1 MAGSLTDTAAPQTPG
16 PVPRPDRADRRV
28 QIVLLVSG
36 ALTLAF
42 LVAAMVRE
50 NFLTPWR
57 AHQRHYRAT
66 LLASDDE
73 RQRKL
78 GEAFAVEIRQIDLP
92 QLGTTD
98 RCVSCHVAIDNPA
111 MAGAAEPLRIH
122 PGKLLE
128 QHPVGKYG
136 CTVCHRGQGA
146 ATNFR
151 EAKASDVFWD
161 YPLLPAR
168 LTQASCGTC
177 HAADSPLMAEHA
189 PALALGRQLFVD
201 RGCQS
206 CHKLHGVGGQLGPAL
221 DGEGEKIKH
230 QLPMAHVH
238 GAHTLPNWLA
248 QHFDNPQALVPG
260 SQMRPPRLTPAET
273 DALTIYTLSLSK
285 RDLPQ
290 TYVPADRIASL
301 DREIH
306 QKELDPAVLFRRFCS
321 NCHADGTYSTWDP
334 FFKRFAPAVRGPGL
348 RGVASK
354 DYLRAAIEQGRP
366 GTQMPA
372 WGKSAGGLTD
382 AQITK
387 LVEYLAAGDDRPAQ
401 AIRPFS
407 DPEGGNAA
415 RGAELFTQT
424 CAGCHG
430 ANRLAPTLSNPTF
443 QKTASADFIARTIK
457 NGRTDTAMP
466 AFQRPG
472 TDGLSDAEV
481 RDLVAY
487 VRSLSKTP

>member
-1 MAGSLTDTAAPQTPG
+1 MAGTLSEPAT
-16 PVPRPDRADRRV
+16 RPDCSDRTV
-28 QIVLLVSG
+28 KVVLLAGS

-50 NFLTPWR
+50 NFLTSWR
-57 AHQRHYRAT
+57 AHQRNYRAM
-66 LLASDDE
+66 LLASGDE
-73 RQRKL
+73 RQRQL

-98 RCVSCHVAIDNPA
+98 RCVSCHVAIANPA
-111 MAGAAEPLRIH
+111 MAGAAEPLRPH

-136 CTVCHRGQGA
+136 CTICHRGQGA

-161 YPLLPAR
+161 YPLLPNR

-177 HAADSPLMAEHA
+177 HAADSPLMAWHA
-189 PALALGRQLFVD
+189 PALALGRELYVD
-201 RGCQS
+201 RGCQN
-206 CHKLHGVGGQLGPAL
+206 CHKLDGVGGQLGPAL

-230 QLPMAHVH
+230 QLPMAHVK
-238 GAHTLPNWLA
+238 GEPTLPNWLE
-248 QHFDNPQALVPG
+248 QHFTNPQALVQG

-273 DALTIYTLSLSK
+273 EALTIYVLSLGK

-290 TYVPADRIASL
+290 TYVPADRIAAL
-301 DREIH
+301 DRRLH
-306 QKELDPAVLFRRFCS
+306 QPETDGAVLFRQFCS
-321 NCHADGTYSTWDP
+321 NCHSDGSYGTWDP

-348 RGVASK
+348 RGVA
-354 DYLRAAIEQGRP
+354 DRQYLRTAIEQGRP

-372 WGKSAGGLTD
+372 WGKGAGGLT
-382 AQITK
+382 AEQVTS
-387 LVEYLAAGDDRPAQ
+387 LVEYLAAGDGRPAP
-401 AIRPFS
+401 AVRPF
-407 DPEGGNAA
+407 PNPVGGDAA

-430 ANRLAPTLSNPTF
+430 SNRLAPTLSNPTF
-443 QKTASADFIARTIK
+443 QKTATAAFIARTIED
-457 NGRTDTAMP
+457 GRADTAMP

-472 TDGLSDAEV
+472 ADGLTDDEV

-487 VRSLSKTP
+487 VRSLGQNP

>member
-1 MAGSLTDTAAPQTPG
+1 MAGPLSETAARPTPG
-16 PVPRPDRADRRV
+16 RSDRGV
-28 QIVLLVSG
+28 QIVLLAGS

-57 AHQRHYRAT
+57 AHQRQYRAA
-66 LLASDDE
+66 LLASGDE

-78 GEAFAVEIRQIDLP
+78 GEAFAVEVRQIDLP

-111 MAGAAEPLRIH
+111 RAGAAEPLRAH

-128 QHPVGKYG
+128 QHPLGKYG

-189 PALALGRQLFVD
+189 PALALGRRLFEE

-206 CHKLHGVGGQLGPAL
+206 CHKLDGVGGQLGPAL
-221 DGEGEKIKH
+221 DGEGEKIRH
-230 QLPMAHVH
+230 QLPMAHVR
-238 GAHTLPNWLA
+238 GAHTLPNWLE
-248 QHFDNPQALVPG
+248 QHFANPQALVVG

-273 DALTIYTLSLSK
+273 EAVTIYMLSLSK
-285 RDLPQ
+285 RDLPR
-290 TYVPADRIASL
+290 TYVPGDRIAAL
-301 DREIH
+301 DRDLH
-306 QKELDPAVLFRRFCS
+306 HKETDGAVLFRRFCS
-321 NCHADGTYSTWDP
+321 NCHADGTYGTWDP
-334 FFKRFAPAVRGPGL
+334 FFRRFAPAVRGPGL
-348 RGVASK
+348 RAVANPE
-354 DYLRAAIEQGRP
+354 YLRTAIEQGRP

-372 WGKSAGGLTD
+372 WGKNAGGLTD
-382 AQITK
+382 AQVAS
-387 LVEYLAAGDDRPAQ
+387 LVEYLAAGDGRPAQ
-401 AIRPFS
+401 AVRPFPKPNGG
-407 DPEGGNAA
+407 DPA
-415 RGAELFTQT
+415 RGADLFAQT

-430 ANRLAPTLSNPTF
+430 ANRLAPTLSNPSF
-443 QKTASADFIARTIK
+443 QKTVGADFIARTIK
-457 NGRTDTAMP
+457 NGRADAAMP

-472 TDGLSDAEV
+472 ADGLTDDEV

-487 VRSLSKTP
+487 VRSLGQKP